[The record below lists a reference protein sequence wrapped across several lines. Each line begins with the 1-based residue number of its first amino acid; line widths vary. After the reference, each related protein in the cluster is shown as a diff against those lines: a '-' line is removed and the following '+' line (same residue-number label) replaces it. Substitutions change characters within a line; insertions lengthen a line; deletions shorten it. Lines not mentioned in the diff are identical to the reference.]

1 MSLIDFQS
9 KLHSLGFQRLHTR
22 ANEHLLAK
30 IAITGKGKTYLF
42 QGYLYGHEIIEQF
55 GF

>member
-9 KLHSLGFQRLHTR
+9 KLHSLGSQCLHTR
-22 ANEHLLAK
+22 VNEHLLAK
-30 IAITGKGKTYLF
+30 IAIKGKTCLF
-42 QGYLYGHEIIEQF
+42 QEYLYGHEIIEQF